1 MNSDVVCLRNEGKHN
16 PPKYHKYAKM
26 EYANMTDE
34 KQFQES
40 SGEEKGGIDRRQLL
54 KVGAIGA
61 AGIAA
66 AGLGMNTASAEMI
79 VPGEVLQTNATKG
92 GKRVVIINDAAL
104 QIGPPIARNFAKMG
118 YNLVIAQPAKGLVKE
133 CEGHGAKVI
142 VVPGIEQ
149 HGPND
154 ETRPDSTQ
162 KLVDAAMKE
171 FGGFDSAFIRTAEH
185 MPGDIFKI
193 NAKDMQKLYEGNFLA
208 VVYALQSLLPPLMDK
223 GAGQIVILT
232 SASSTQALSDFIGY
246 SAMRAGAN
254 TLIQG
259 AAMTAAPKGVCV
271 NAFGT
276 NYLNYPD
283 AVNSMGGSDKMAA
296 VASNIPLGRFGEP
309 EEMAH
314 LAMALLDGYNMF
326 TTGQSIMVAG
336 GYNVK
341 LDSIAGL
348 VSG

>member
-1 MNSDVVCLRNEGKHN
+1 MSSENKE
-16 PPKYHKYAKM
+16 
-26 EYANMTDE
+26 
-34 KQFQES
+34 QES
-40 SGEEKGGIDRRQLL
+40 KGINRRDLL
-54 KVGAIGA
+54 KMGAMAGA
-61 AGIAA
+61 AGLAA
-66 AGLGMNTASAEMI
+66 AGLGVKTASAKTI
-79 VPGEVLQTNATKG
+79 VPGKVLKTNATKG
-92 GKRVVIINDAAL
+92 GKRVIIINDALL
-104 QIGPPIARNFAKMG
+104 QIGPPLARNFAKQG
-118 YNLVIAQPAKGLVKE
+118 YNLVIAQPVKGLVKE

-171 FGGFDSAFIRTAEH
+171 FGGFDSAYIRTAEH
-185 MPGDIFKI
+185 MAGDIFKI
-193 NAKDMQKLYEGNFLA
+193 NTKDMQKLYEGNFLA
-208 VVYALQSLLPPLMDK
+208 AVYALQSLMPPLMEK

-232 SASSTQALSDFIGY
+232 SASSTQAMSDFIGY

-259 AAMTAAPKGVCV
+259 AAMTAAPKGVCI

-276 NYLNYPD
+276 NFLNYPD
-283 AVNSMGGSDKMAA
+283 AVESMGGPEKMAA

-326 TTGQSIMVAG
+326 TTGQSFMVAG
-336 GYNVK
+336 GYNMKV
-341 LDSIAGL
+341 DSIASLQG
-348 VSG
+348 G

>member
-1 MNSDVVCLRNEGKHN
+1 MSTDNTDLGSKGIERRN
-16 PPKYHKYAKM
+16 
-26 EYANMTDE
+26 
-34 KQFQES
+34 
-40 SGEEKGGIDRRQLL
+40 LL
-54 KVGAIGA
+54 KAGAVGA

-66 AGLGMNTASAEMI
+66 LGAGLGANTAFAKTI
-79 VPGEVLQTNATKG
+79 VPGEILKTNATKG
-92 GKRVVIINDAAL
+92 GKRVAIINDALL
-104 QIGPPIARNFAKMG
+104 QIGPPLARSFAKKG

-171 FGGFDSAFIRTAEH
+171 FGGFDSAYIRTAEH
-185 MPGDIFKI
+185 MAGDIFKI
-193 NAKDMQKLYEGNFLA
+193 NTKDMQKLYEGNFLA
-208 VVYALQSLLPPLMDK
+208 AVYALQSLMPPLMEK

-232 SASSTQALSDFIGY
+232 SASSTQAMSDFIGY

-259 AAMTAAPKGVCV
+259 AAMTAAPKGVCI

-276 NYLNYPD
+276 NFLNYPD
-283 AVNSMGGSDKMAA
+283 AVESMGGPEKMAA

-326 TTGQSIMVAG
+326 TTGQSFMVAG
-336 GYNVK
+336 GYNMKV
-341 LDSIAGL
+341 DSIASLQG
-348 VSG
+348 G

>member
-1 MNSDVVCLRNEGKHN
+1 MSKDN
-16 PPKYHKYAKM
+16 
-26 EYANMTDE
+26 TDLD
-34 KQFQES
+34 S
-40 SGEEKGGIDRRQLL
+40 KGIERRDLL
-54 KVGAIGA
+54 KAGAIGA
-61 AGIAA
+61 AGLAV
-66 AGLGMNTASAEMI
+66 AGLGVNTASAKTI
-79 VPGEVLQTNATKG
+79 VPGKTLKTNATKG
-92 GKRVVIINDAAL
+92 GKRVIIINDALL
-104 QIGPPIARNFAKMG
+104 QIGPPLARNFAKQG
-118 YNLVIAQPAKGLVKE
+118 YNLVIAQPVKGLVKE

-154 ETRPDSTQ
+154 ERRPDSTQ

-171 FGGFDSAFIRTAEH
+171 FGGFDSAYIRTAEH
-185 MPGDIFKI
+185 MAGDIFKI
-193 NAKDMQKLYEGNFLA
+193 NTKDMQKLYEGNFLA
-208 VVYALQSLLPPLMDK
+208 AVYALQSLLPPLMEK

-232 SASSTQALSDFIGY
+232 SASSTEAMSDFIGY

-276 NYLNYPD
+276 NFLNYPD
-283 AVNSMGGSDKMAA
+283 AVESMGGPEKMAA

-336 GYNVK
+336 GYNMK
-341 LDSIAGL
+341 LDSIASLQG
-348 VSG
+348 G

>member
-1 MNSDVVCLRNEGKHN
+1 MSSDIKEQNEK
-16 PPKYHKYAKM
+16 
-26 EYANMTDE
+26 
-34 KQFQES
+34 
-40 SGEEKGGIDRRQLL
+40 GIDRRHFLMA
-54 KVGAIGA
+54 GAAGA

-66 AGLGMNTASAEMI
+66 AGMGVGTASAKTI
-79 VPGEVLQTNATKG
+79 IPGKVLKTNATKG
-92 GKRVVIINDAAL
+92 GKRVIIINDALL
-104 QIGPPIARNFAKMG
+104 QIGPPLARNFAKMG

-154 ETRPDSTQ
+154 ERRPDSTQ

-171 FGGFDSAFIRTAEH
+171 FGGFDSAYIRTAQH

-193 NAKDMQKLYEGNFLA
+193 NAKDMQLLYEGNFLA
-208 VVYALQSLLPPLMDK
+208 VVYSLQSLLPPLMEK
-223 GAGQIVILT
+223 GAGQILILT
-232 SASSTQALSDFIGY
+232 SASSEQGLIDFIGY
-246 SAMRAGAN
+246 TAMRAAAN

-276 NYLNYPD
+276 NFLNYPD
-283 AVNSMGGSDKMAA
+283 AVNSYGGPEKMAA
-296 VASNIPLGRFGEP
+296 VASKIPLGRFGEP

-314 LAMALLDGYNMF
+314 FAMALLDGYNMF
-326 TTGQSIMVAG
+326 TTGKSFMVAG
-336 GYNVK
+336 GYNEK
-341 LDSIAGL
+341 LDSIASL
-348 VSG
+348 ASG